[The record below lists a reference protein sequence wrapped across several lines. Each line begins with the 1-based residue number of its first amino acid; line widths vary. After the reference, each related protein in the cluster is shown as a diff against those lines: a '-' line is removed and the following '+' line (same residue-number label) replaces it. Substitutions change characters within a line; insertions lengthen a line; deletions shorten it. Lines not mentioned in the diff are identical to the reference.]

1 MATQMMEVTA
11 TLVPDDDEDRASELL
26 PELCAVAVEG
36 ALGVG
41 HREEQAAQRRLRE
54 QARVSRPA
62 TPPCAWMTP
71 RGVVHVPEDAGPLV
85 EDHHRAPRDAAG
97 DHAHYP
103 CTRPAACI
111 VHTKTV
117 NFTPRKK
124 RQSNCTACVNHTRL
138 SFE

>member
-41 HREEQAAQRRLRE
+41 HREEQAAQRRHRQQARPCE
-54 QARVSRPA
+54 QAAQKAGHAAVRVDDA
-62 TPPCAWMTP
+62 QGC
-71 RGVVHVPEDAGPLV
+71 VVHVPEDAGPLV
-85 EDHHRAPRDAAG
+85 EDRHRVYHG
-97 DHAHYP
+97 EHAHP

-111 VHTKTV
+111 VHIYKDG
-117 NFTPRKK
+117 
-124 RQSNCTACVNHTRL
+124 
-138 SFE
+138 